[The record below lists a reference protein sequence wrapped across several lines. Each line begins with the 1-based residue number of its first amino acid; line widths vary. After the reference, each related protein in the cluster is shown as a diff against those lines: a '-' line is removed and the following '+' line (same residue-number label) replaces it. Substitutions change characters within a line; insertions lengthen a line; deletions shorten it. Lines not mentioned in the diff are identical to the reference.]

1 MPTRDEY
8 VALLKSAALTAAKK
22 SVMKFLAA
30 ELPSALTTG
39 IIGSILTPVL
49 GFIAGK
55 VLEIA
60 IEKTELG
67 LFFLY
72 IDLRTSA
79 QGREFEKA
87 MRKNLEAQRGGSIRD
102 KEAAERELIDSFRRL
117 AKFTN

>member
-30 ELPSALTTG
+30 ELPSVLTTG
-39 IIGSILTPVL
+39 LIGSILTPVL

-87 MRKNLEAQRGGSIRD
+87 MKRNLEAQKGGNQEEM
-102 KEAAERELIDSFRRL
+102 KNAEAQLIDSFRKL